1 MQRIALLGLGIMG
14 SGMAANWLKAG
25 FDLTVYNR
33 TRSKAEPFA
42 ALGARV
48 VDTPR
53 EATRDADVIVAMVT
67 DDKASRAVWLGGE
80 GVGAGALDTAKPGAL
95 IIDCSTISPD
105 WVRELAHEVELRGFD
120 FLESPVTGSKAAAAD
135 GQLVLFVGGKA
146 KLLDQARPVLEA
158 ISRQINHMGEIGM
171 GATWK
176 LINNMQIAVQLAVA
190 AEALAMG
197 EKAGLNRDQ
206 IAQLISEGAGGS
218 PIVKAKMPRFEQ
230 HRFTDTD
237 FSVDNIVKDTRYA
250 LALAEQLDFKLAD
263 VQAASALYQR
273 ASAAGLGSQD
283 LAAVLQ
289 AVEQ

>member
-42 ALGARV
+42 ALGAHV

-53 EATRDADVIVAMVT
+53 EAARHADVIVAMVT
-67 DDKASRAVWLGGE
+67 DDKASQAVWLGGE

-95 IIDCSTISPD
+95 VIECSTISPD
-105 WVRELAHEVELRGFD
+105 WVRELARQVELRGFD

-135 GQLVLFVGGKA
+135 GQLVLFVGGSA
-146 KLLDQARPVLEA
+146 KLLDQARPVLAA
-158 ISRQINHMGEIGM
+158 ISRQINHMGDIGM

-176 LINNMQIAVQLAVA
+176 LINNMQIAVHLAVA
-190 AEALAMG
+190 AEALALG

-206 IAQLISEGAGGS
+206 IATLITEGAGSS
-218 PIVKAKMPRFEQ
+218 PIVKAKLPRMTEQ
-230 HRFTDTD
+230 RFADPD
-237 FSVDNIVKDTRYA
+237 FTVDNILKDARYA
-250 LALAEQLDFKLAD
+250 LALAEKLGFSLPD
-263 VQAASALYQR
+263 VQAAAALYQR
-273 ASAAGLGSQD
+273 ASEHGLGNQD
-283 LAAVLQ
+283 FSAVLQ